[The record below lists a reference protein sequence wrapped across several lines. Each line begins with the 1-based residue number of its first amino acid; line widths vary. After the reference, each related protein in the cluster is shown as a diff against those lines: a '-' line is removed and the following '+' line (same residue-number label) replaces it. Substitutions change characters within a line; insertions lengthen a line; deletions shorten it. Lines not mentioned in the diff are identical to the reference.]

1 MFGGKLLIQPEKS
14 SLEKQLNAF
23 FSDKKDKVKQEH
35 INVNFL
41 QTILMALADEGHVE
55 KAIKTA
61 FKFHVANSLSTY
73 LFSYLMTQ
81 NCREMP

>member
-1 MFGGKLLIQPEKS
+1 M
-14 SLEKQLNAF
+14 
-23 FSDKKDKVKQEH
+23 KQEH
-35 INVNFL
+35 IGISFH

-61 FKFHVANSLSTY
+61 FKFHVTNSLATY